1 MNLSKDGI
9 LFTSK
14 DGEINTYNSKVKD
27 ILDINEDIYGKY
39 IDDIFV
45 DSLKV
50 LLSEKEILDKVVV
63 FNKKYI
69 NVNKNIYNRDEK
81 WAHIIVYKK

>member
-39 IDDIFV
+39 IEDIFV

-69 NVNKNIYNRDEK
+69 NVK
-81 WAHIIVYKK
+81 